1 MIPHRMVRSPGINPG
16 RSISLLLVLA
26 LAGACYAAPE
36 TLWLYRYGPLAGA
49 RYQPLASFVDDTGN
63 VSVVGWVEPDD
74 TSGLCDVFLLKVDS
88 MGNLKW
94 HTTYTNATAAAAA
107 KDTSGNIYVA
117 CGTHGSS
124 TTGKLRLLKYG
135 PDGSQKWV
143 QTYEQLGKS
152 FLALSSI
159 TIDRSQNVY
168 IGGVAADS
176 SSCIVRI
183 VKYLPGGMRADTMS
197 YTLEP
202 DLSLDDGAFHVLG
215 SGEVYLALSVE
226 HPTRRG
232 DWLVVKLSSEDVA
245 LWQRFYKDTGDGW
258 EQLRWSDVDEDG
270 NIYLTGDV
278 VPRDT
283 GTHDF
288 CTMKMNS
295 SGETLWTRKYNG
307 PAGLVDVPQF
317 LMLDSGSVYVA
328 GWSEVVTTGGAQAI
342 TLVKYDSLGNELWVS
357 RYGDAD
363 TDCEL
368 GYGRD
373 GLELLPRFRSMN
385 LDGAGNVYLSGAGY
399 SGSNYFGFSLKYDP
413 MGNLLWEWKFP
424 DQAGDAWTGVLVN
437 VSTSGAV
444 YGIGLDSEGEG
455 SLDVYIAKRRRD
467 VGGGK

>member
-1 MIPHRMVRSPGINPG
+1 V
-16 RSISLLLVLA
+16 LFALA
-26 LAGACYAAPE
+26 LPVASYAAPE
-36 TLWLYRYGPLAGA
+36 TLWLYRYGPLSGA

-124 TTGKLRLLKYG
+124 ITGKLCLLKYG

-143 QTYEQLGKS
+143 QTYEQVGKS
-152 FLALSSI
+152 FLAFSSI

-168 IGGVAADS
+168 VGGVASDS
-176 SSCIVRI
+176 ASCVVRI
-183 VKYLPGGMRADTMS
+183 VKYTPGGMRADTMS

-202 DLSLDDGAFHVLG
+202 DLSLLDGRFHLLSG
-215 SGEVYLALSVE
+215 GEVYLALSVE

-232 DWLVVKLSSEDVA
+232 DWLVVKLSSEGVVQ
-245 LWQRFYKDTGDGW
+245 WQRIYKDTGDGW
-258 EQLRWSDVDEDG
+258 EQSRWSDVDKKG
-270 NIYLTGDV
+270 SIYVTGDV

-288 CTMKMNS
+288 CTMKVNS

-307 PAGLVDVPQF
+307 PDGLLDVPQF
-317 LMLDSGSVYVA
+317 LKLDESGSVYVA
-328 GWSEVVTTGGAQAI
+328 GWSEDVTTGGAHAV
-342 TLVKYDSLGNELWVS
+342 TLVKYDSLGSELWVS
-357 RYGDAD
+357 RYGGAGMP
-363 TDCEL
+363 CEL
-368 GYGRD
+368 GYDAG
-373 GLELLPRFRSMN
+373 GLIMIPTFCSMT
-385 LDGAGNVYLSGAGY
+385 LDEVGNVYLTGSGY
-399 SGSNYFGFSLKYDP
+399 SGNNYFGSAVKYDP
-413 MGNLLWEWKFP
+413 VGDLLWEWKFP

-437 VSTSGAV
+437 ISTSGAV
-444 YGIGLDSEGEG
+444 YGIGLVSEGEG
-455 SLDVYIAKRRRD
+455 NLGIYVAKRRRD
-467 VGGGK
+467 DGGGK